1 MPDTY
6 DALGMAAAPDA
17 LIREYAAIVNEARTG
32 IADGRP
38 PNQQTLEA
46 SIRVATRRYGSL
58 DVTAE
63 RRALKQLERVL
74 SVHRARAALA
84 RPPAPPAVAAPRR
97 KALRARPM
105 LTGNMDVR
113 RKTQGET
120 FVLAWDAAAG
130 VAQWEVRISERPD
143 ARRDYAVRETSI
155 REATETTLELPLGER
170 PLRVHL
176 LGRSRDGRLLRRA
189 VISGLTRAGWDE
201 RWQRRAS
208 AS

>member
-17 LIREYAAIVNEARTG
+17 LTLEYTAIINEARG
-32 IADGRP
+32 AIAGGRGPDGKV
-38 PNQQTLEA
+38 LEER
-46 SIRVATRRYGSL
+46 IRSVTRRHSGS
-58 DVTAE
+58 AAGE
-63 RRALKQLERVL
+63 RKALKQLERVL
-74 SVHRARAALA
+74 SIQRARGALT
-84 RPPAPPAVAAPRR
+84 REPAPPAAATPLR
-97 KALRARPM
+97 KVLRARPT

-113 RKTQGET
+113 REKRGDA

-130 VAQWEVRISERPD
+130 VAKWEVRISERPD
-143 ARRDYAVRETSI
+143 ARRDYAVRETLT
-155 REATETTLELPLGER
+155 REAAETSFELPLADR
-170 PLRVHL
+170 SLRVHV

-189 VISGLTRAGWDE
+189 VISALSREGWNE